1 MLHAFLINYLILST
15 PVDVYVFF
23 NMVETPRM
31 NEKLLKSVKT
41 ELSPKSLMQILFLQI
56 HTETSFTL
64 RA

>member
-1 MLHAFLINYLILST
+1 MFM
-15 PVDVYVFF
+15 FF

-31 NEKLLKSVKT
+31 NEKLLKLVKT